1 MRANPVRQ
9 KLLRGERSLG
19 TMAMEFSTTGI
30 ARLADAAGAEFILYD
45 MEHTAWSMETVRT
58 LIATCGGTEAVPFV
72 RIPTTEYHF
81 AARVLDAGALGVMAP
96 MVNDAEQAKRL
107 ADSCHYPPAGKRGA
121 GFGIAH
127 DDYRMDEEVA
137 VKMRQADERT
147 LVIAQIESGEGARN
161 ARQIAAIEGVDVLWI
176 GHFDLANF
184 LGIPTQFDHP
194 DYRRAE
200 DAVRDACE
208 AEGKTLARL
217 ASTAEEAEKLL
228 DYGYRLLA
236 VGLDVDIYRRGLSR
250 ELTAVRKHLT

>member
-1 MRANPVRQ
+1 MRMNPVRQ

-19 TMAMEFSTTGI
+19 TMVMEFGTTGI

-58 LIATCGGTEAVPFV
+58 LVATCGGTEAVPFV
-72 RIPTTEYHF
+72 RIPTTAYHF
-81 AARVLDAGALGVMAP
+81 AARVLDAGVLGVMAP
-96 MVNDAEQAKRL
+96 MVNDAEQARRL
-107 ADSCHYPPAGKRGA
+107 ADSCHYPPAGIRGA

-127 DDYRMDEEVA
+127 DDYRMDEDVA
-137 VKMRQADERT
+137 GKMRLADERT

-161 ARQIAAIEGVDVLWI
+161 ARQIAAVEGIDVLWI

-208 AEGKTLARL
+208 AEGKTLGRL
-217 ASTAEEAEKLL
+217 AATAEEAEQLL
-228 DYGYRLLA
+228 DGGYRLLA

-250 ELTAVRKHLT
+250 ELTLTRKYLS